1 MMRNQ
6 ASHTMGDLRA
16 SKSSSASTPPEA
28 ERFATPPSAT
38 PAPVSAIDPIEGGI
52 ADTKQ
57 EAVTAKY
64 KEERE
69 KRLRPDGVKQFRE
82 TEGELAA
89 FKEDIWAP
97 PLERDAIHAETKV
110 LVVGG
115 GFGGLVAAVN
125 LIKQDVT
132 DFLIVE
138 RGSDFGGTW
147 FWNQYPGV
155 TCDVESLIYLPFLE
169 ETGYIPKD
177 RFSYGPEIREQV
189 ERIVQKW
196 DLRPRSC
203 LQTEITSIKWDESI
217 LRWQVRTNR
226 SDHFVAQFVVMATGT
241 LHKPK
246 LPAISGIETF
256 QRPHFHS
263 GRFDYRV
270 TGGDANS
277 PLVKLRDKT
286 VGIIG
291 TGASGVQL
299 VPRIAQDAKKLYV
312 FQRTPSTVTPRE
324 NWKNDTSK
332 EYPPGWQQDQMDLFA
347 NLMQGENID
356 RECTALEG
364 LEPLTVRAIT
374 KDAEAAGVK
383 VGPETMAELFKAA
396 DFKLM
401 EKLRKMVEDTV
412 HDAETAEKLKPWY
425 AFMCKRPAFHN
436 AFYDAFNL
444 PNVELIDTD
453 GRGVSHLTATSVV
466 ANNHAYPVD
475 LLIYSTG
482 FEFEVGANLER
493 RTGIQLIGRAG
504 RTLDEKF
511 AANTPPGPSTL
522 FGIHTREFPNYFN
535 IGPAQAGVTANQT
548 HTIHIAAQHIA
559 EVVRCVLDQRHGAVQ
574 VIEPTAEAEEEW
586 SKQIEQGAEMRLNF
600 HKQCPPGYYNAEGK
614 PEEIPVRWGAYPKG
628 IVAWG
633 EELKAWREE
642 GSMRGMERR

>member
-1 MMRNQ
+1 MDN
-6 ASHTMGDLRA
+6 D
-16 SKSSSASTPPEA
+16 
-28 ERFATPPSAT
+28 
-38 PAPVSAIDPIEGGI
+38 
-52 ADTKQ
+52 
-57 EAVTAKY
+57 AVTGKY
-64 KEERE
+64 KQERE

-82 TEGELAA
+82 TEGVLAA

-97 PLERDAIHAETKV
+97 PVVRDPIHAETKV
-110 LVVGG
+110 LIIGG
-115 GFGGLVAAVN
+115 GFGGLVAGVN
-125 LIKQDVT
+125 LIKQGVT

-147 FWNQYPGV
+147 YWNQYPGV

-177 RFSYGPEIREQV
+177 RYSYGPEIREQV

-196 DLRPRSC
+196 DLRPKSC
-203 LQTEITSIKWDESI
+203 LQTEIISMEWDESI
-217 LRWQVRTNR
+217 LRWHVRTNR
-226 SDHFVAQFVVMATGT
+226 SDRFIAQFVVMATGT

-246 LPAISGIETF
+246 LPAISGIENF
-256 QRPHFHS
+256 QGDHFHS
-263 GRFDYRV
+263 GRFDYRI
-270 TGGDANS
+270 TGGDANN
-277 PLVKLRDKT
+277 PLVNLKDKT

-324 NWKNDTSK
+324 NWKNDPNKS
-332 EYPPGWQQDQMDLFA
+332 YSPGWQQDEMDLFA
-347 NLMQGENID
+347 SLMQGENID

-364 LEPLTVRAIT
+364 LEALTVRTIT
-374 KDAEAAGVK
+374 KDAGATGIEV
-383 VGPETMAELFKAA
+383 VPEKMPELFRAA

-401 EKLRKMVEDTV
+401 EKLREMIEETV
-412 HDAETAEKLKPWY
+412 HDRETAEKLKPWY

-436 AFYDAFNL
+436 DFYDAFNRS
-444 PNVELIDTD
+444 NVELVDTD
-453 GRGVSHLTATSVV
+453 GQGVSHLTATSVV
-466 ANNHAYPVD
+466 AAGQEYAVD

-493 RTGIQLIGRAG
+493 RTGIKLVGRTG

-511 AANTPPGPSTL
+511 ANNSPPGPSTL

-548 HTIHIAAQHIA
+548 HNIHIAAQHIS
-559 EVVRCVLDQRHGAVQ
+559 EVVKSILDEGDVQ

-633 EELKAWREE
+633 KELKTWRDE
-642 GSMRGMERR
+642 GSMKGMEKR